1 MGSRPSKDRRG
12 SGAHAVLLDTEEG
25 TDPLTMDGGRFVV
38 VSLYDYPSRGPGDCA
53 IRVGE
58 RLNILSDE
66 GEWWKVSSSATGNE
80 SYIPSNYTAKV
91 YNRWQFVGLS
101 KQKAEELLMLPHNQ
115 PGSFLIRESETY
127 PGNHTLSVLRSSSH
141 ERASVKHYR
150 ISCIENGWVYI
161 SPGLTFR
168 TLSDLVAHYSVSDGL
183 CCTLGEPCYII
194 GSNNVPVVTGPPPI
208 AVKRPTINWK
218 DVDRCVKCIQSQN
231 EMTFN
236 RSPKME
242 IRSSFTHPQVVPN
255 LYEFFPHLFNAKYIL
270 KNVAIDF
277 RYILF
282 HTVEVIG
289 YHQMFSYILRNISC
303 VQQNKEMHTGLE
315 QLEDLFNETLVLPSF
330 QKLVEQFLNE
340 FSSQLHD
347 LRAEKRGCRGLH
359 SERRPEGG
367 H

>member
-12 SGAHAVLLDTEEG
+12 SSAHAVLLDTDES
-25 TDPLTMDGGRFVV
+25 TDLLTMDSGRFVV

-66 GEWWKVSSSATGNE
+66 GEWWKVNSSATGNE

-91 YNRWQFVGLS
+91 YNRWQYVGLS

-115 PGSFLIRESETY
+115 PGSFLIRESETF
-127 PGNHTLSVLRSSSH
+127 PGCHTLSVRRSSSQ

-168 TLSDLVAHYSVSDGL
+168 NLSDLVAHYSEVSDGL

-194 GSNNVPVVTGPPPI
+194 GSNNVPVVTGPPPV

-218 DVDRCVKCIQSQN
+218 DVNSSMIFSQSKGDAEESLVSEGLKEAIN
-231 EMTFN
+231 SYLYMT
-236 RSPKME
+236 E
-242 IRSSFTHPQVVPN
+242 
-255 LYEFFPHLFNAKYIL
+255 ECE
-270 KNVAIDF
+270 D
-277 RYILF
+277 
-282 HTVEVIG
+282 
-289 YHQMFSYILRNISC
+289 C
-303 VQQNKEMHTGLE
+303 C
-315 QLEDLFNETLVLPSF
+315 QLWDT
-330 QKLVEQFLNE
+330 
-340 FSSQLHD
+340 
-347 LRAEKRGCRGLH
+347 
-359 SERRPEGG
+359 
-367 H
+367 